1 MIGAAPLGVRRAT
14 TGDARGLIDLLAHLA
29 VETDFMV
36 VTAPHPRR
44 DLTAVIDYLRAAA
57 ESPTNVTFVAVAD
70 AKIVGMLVTSGDLH
84 PAKIATIDVDLGV
97 RLDWQ
102 GRGLG
107 RSLLAA
113 AQEWAVSQG
122 VHRLQLR
129 VMTHNAPAISLYKS
143 FGFEIEGT
151 LRDHLKIKG
160 RFVDQFV
167 MAKLLG

>member
-1 MIGAAPLGVRRAT
+1 
-14 TGDARGLIDLLAHLA
+14 
-29 VETDFMV
+29 
-36 VTAPHPRR
+36 
-44 DLTAVIDYLRAAA
+44 
-57 ESPTNVTFVAVAD
+57 
-70 AKIVGMLVTSGDLH
+70 MLVTSGDLH